1 MLHHLLVPENLLFHL
16 LQPIFGAPFFDWS
29 LQIFLAEDTVL
40 DMKDLGVLLHLCEVR
55 IMTLMTNLSL
65 GELGEAMAPKP
76 AKSFP
81 GRNRPR
87 EKTHEIAR
95 YSARTIRPNI

>member
-1 MLHHLLVPENLLFHL
+1 MSKLSSTPRST
-16 LQPIFGAPFFDWS
+16 IFLYLKTSCSISLDWS

-40 DMKDLGVLLHLCEVR
+40 DMKDLGVLPYLHEVR
-55 IMTLMTNLSL
+55 VDDVDEEIVL
-65 GELGEAMAPKP
+65 GELGEAMAPKS

-81 GRNRPR
+81 GRYKPK

-95 YSARTIRPNI
+95 YGAGTIRENI